1 MVRLMVPVLAL
12 LLLMGPLIAGFG
24 SSAYSAG
31 EATAESAGSVA
42 SSPGCGSLFV
52 AKAGDEAATADEY
65 AIPPELIPEEG
76 VAGVQGAAG
85 ASNAASQ
92 QAQGAGAAGV
102 PADLL
107 PDECDYDAT
116 GVLWCNQGGS
126 LVSNCAEL
134 PDGNIECP

>member
-31 EATAESAGSVA
+31 EATAESAGSAA

-52 AKAGDEAATADEY
+52 AKAGDEY

-76 VAGVQGAAG
+76 AAGVQGAAG
-85 ASNAASQ
+85 ASNAAGQ
-92 QAQGAGAAGV
+92 QAQGVGAAGV

-116 GVLWCNQGGS
+116 GVFWCNQGGS